1 MPRLGDELD
10 AQARRVSD
18 HGRVAA
24 LGRDEARA
32 AALTLLREPA
42 DDLLLGLE
50 LAHLARRHGALCG
63 ALLGALLGAQ
73 LGALRGALR
82 GELRGELCGA
92 SGHARVLLGAE
103 ARAPARVPGAG
114 SASTSY

>member
-32 AALTLLREPA
+32 AALTFLREPA

-50 LAHLARRHGALCG
+50 LAHLARRHGALCD
-63 ALLGALLGAQ
+63 AL

-82 GELRGELCGA
+82 GA
-92 SGHARVLLGAE
+92 SGHARALLGAE
-103 ARAPARVPGAG
+103 ARAPARVLGAG
-114 SASTSY
+114 SATTSH